1 MAVRSL
7 NKNGYGE
14 QWDMPGYVAS
24 GGTSQINPQSVPVN
38 PSGMQAMNN
47 IATSD
52 SAIAQPRPRTTGQP
66 YKTNIPGGGTQTI
79 YGTKPSL
86 YQDVKGFEQELRAQG
101 AQTGGTPITGSS
113 SVSSGTLP
121 GWSSAIDM
129 GTSAIAQPQ
138 PIPKSR
144 FVGRAGSFLP
154 SGFLFD
160 PVASERSAVEEFKN
174 QLEAQNAISK
184 VAGMSRDAQ
193 KKYSQDQIF
202 DAQGNF
208 ISDSIQAEGAKA
220 GQLTSPDY
228 KKRFDAQKDIEDTYL
243 FQNAPSN
250 IVNPSTGMRWSLTME
265 KGKLISSDREKYNNQ
280 KNAEEEWLENAR
292 RYRLGTPGATEFMT
306 GSELAAPK
314 KEVQPILQSE
324 IQGLSPEEIEM
335 MFPGGQVPTDAGTS
349 YAPSGTPRIT
359 TEMTDDQILQA
370 QEDGEPITLPVL
382 DVTTDT
388 TTTDGDGTPM
398 PPIPPMPGAGSLS
411 GTDMD
416 GTSIQGQWGSQELQD
431 AWATVQSGQGVPNWA
446 IRTVQVP
453 YQTIDPSTGELVTI
467 NRTEISPETQLLL
480 QENARIEGMRQSAE
494 GRRLGQYQTILQ
506 NPRAAAAMRIME
518 QMGLGGIA
526 QLLGT
531 PQPQQI
537 APSMTGMNTDM
548 LLQAQDE
555 MGTPIVPGG
564 SIQTQLLPEGMTP
577 EQLRLIQMWGG
588 ENIPT
593 TGFLSGADPERL
605 AISQALQQI
614 AGFSPEQTRMT
625 AFGVTPGVTPSYQV
639 PRLLAMR
646 R

>member
-1 MAVRSL
+1 
-7 NKNGYGE
+7 
-14 QWDMPGYVAS
+14 
-24 GGTSQINPQSVPVN
+24 
-38 PSGMQAMNN
+38 
-47 IATSD
+47 
-52 SAIAQPRPRTTGQP
+52 
-66 YKTNIPGGGTQTI
+66 
-79 YGTKPSL
+79 
-86 YQDVKGFEQELRAQG
+86 
-101 AQTGGTPITGSS
+101 
-113 SVSSGTLP
+113 
-121 GWSSAIDM
+121 
-129 GTSAIAQPQ
+129 
-138 PIPKSR
+138 
-144 FVGRAGSFLP
+144 
-154 SGFLFD
+154 
-160 PVASERSAVEEFKN
+160 
-174 QLEAQNAISK
+174 
-184 VAGMSRDAQ
+184 
-193 KKYSQDQIF
+193 
-202 DAQGNF
+202 
-208 ISDSIQAEGAKA
+208 
-220 GQLTSPDY
+220 
-228 KKRFDAQKDIEDTYL
+228 
-243 FQNAPSN
+243 
-250 IVNPSTGMRWSLTME
+250 
-265 KGKLISSDREKYNNQ
+265 
-280 KNAEEEWLENAR
+280 
-292 RYRLGTPGATEFMT
+292 MT

-577 EQLRLIQMWGG
+577 EQLRLRQMWGG

>member
-24 GGTSQINPQSVPVN
+24 GSTSQINPQAVPVN

-66 YKTNIPGGGTQTI
+66 YKTYTPGGGTQTT

-101 AQTGGTPITGSS
+101 AQTGEPPITGGAPVMGAESNYQNWLSS
-113 SVSSGTLP
+113 ISPVRGDTNQIKNITPADAIRNIASRKGISGGGVPSNLQQRL
-121 GWSSAIDM
+121 WSTAIDM
-129 GTSAIAQPQ
+129 GGMNMSG
-138 PIPKSR
+138 K
-144 FVGRAGSFLP
+144 AG
-154 SGFLFD
+154 D
-160 PVASERSAVEEFKN
+160 
-174 QLEAQNAISK
+174 SK
-184 VAGMSRDAQ
+184 GGMPTD
-193 KKYSQDQIF
+193 KIF

-220 GQLTSPDY
+220 AKLRSPDY
-228 KKRFDAQKDIEDTYL
+228 KKRFKAQTDIEDTYL

-250 IVNPSTGMRWSLTME
+250 IVNPDTGMRWSLTM
-265 KGKLISSDREKYNNQ
+265 KDGKDKRAQED
-280 KNAEEEWLENAR
+280 AEDKWLENAR
-292 RYRLGTPGATEFMT
+292 RYRLGTPGATEFMP

-349 YAPSGTPRIT
+349 YAPSGTPRIA
-359 TEMTDDQILQA
+359 TELTDDKILQA
-370 QEDGEPITLPVL
+370 QEDGEPITLPDL

-398 PPIPPMPGAGSLS
+398 PPIPPMPGAGGLP

-453 YQTIDPSTGELVTI
+453 YRTLDPETGGIVTI

-480 QENARIEGMRQSAE
+480 QENARISGMRQDAE

-506 NPRAAAAMRIME
+506 NPRAAAAMRVME
-518 QMGLGGIA
+518 QMGLGGIS

-537 APSMTGMNTDM
+537 APSMEFQGLTPGMEEGLGMFAGD
-548 LLQAQDE
+548 
-555 MGTPIVPGG
+555 PG
-564 SIQTQLLPEGMTP
+564 SQFPQGMTP
-577 EQLRLIQMWGG
+577 EQLRLRQMWGG

-614 AGFSPEQTRMT
+614 AGFSPEQTRMS

>member
-1 MAVRSL
+1 MPTRSL

-14 QWDMPGYVAS
+14 WELPEFMTYGDM
-24 GGTSQINPQSVPVN
+24 SQINSNAVKSPYISQSL
-38 PSGMQAMNN
+38 A
-47 IATSD
+47 
-52 SAIAQPRPRTTGQP
+52 AIN
-66 YKTNIPGGGTQTI
+66 KVTNGGGGTVTA
-79 YGTKPSL
+79 PP
-86 YQDVKGFEQELRAQG
+86 R
-101 AQTGGTPITGSS
+101 GGYEAGGPVTGSS

-121 GWSSAIDM
+121 KWSSAIDM
-129 GTSAIAQPQ
+129 GSTSGSGIKGTSATAQPQ

-144 FVGRAGSFLP
+144 FVGRADSFLP

-160 PVASERSAVEEFKN
+160 PVASERSAVEEFKK

-220 GQLTSPDY
+220 AKLRSPDY
-228 KKRFDAQKDIEDTYL
+228 KKRFKAQTDIEDTYL

-250 IVNPSTGMRWSLTME
+250 IVNPDTGMRWSLTM
-265 KGKLISSDREKYNNQ
+265 KDGKDKRAQEG
-280 KNAEEEWLENAR
+280 AEEEWLVNAR
-292 RYRLGTPGATEFMT
+292 KYRLGTPGATEFMP

-359 TEMTDDQILQA
+359 TELTDDQILQA
-370 QEDGEPITLPVL
+370 QQRGEPTTLPVL

-398 PPIPPMPGAGSLS
+398 PPIPPMPGADSLS

-416 GTSIQGQWGSQELQD
+416 GTSIQGQWDSQELQD

-453 YQTIDPSTGELVTI
+453 YRTLDPETGRIVTI

-577 EQLRLIQMWGG
+577 EQLRLRQMWGG

-593 TGFLSGADPERL
+593 TGFLSGSDPERL

-614 AGFSPEQTRMT
+614 AGFSPEQTRMS

>member
-24 GGTSQINPQSVPVN
+24 GSVSDINPNAVKSPGISQSL
-38 PSGMQAMNN
+38 A
-47 IATSD
+47 
-52 SAIAQPRPRTTGQP
+52 AIN
-66 YKTNIPGGGTQTI
+66 KVTNGGGGNVTA
-79 YGTKPSL
+79 PP
-86 YQDVKGFEQELRAQG
+86 R
-101 AQTGGTPITGSS
+101 GGYEAGGPVTGSS

-121 GWSSAIDM
+121 RWSSAIDM
-129 GTSAIAQPQ
+129 GSTSGSEIKGTSAIAQPQ

-160 PVASERSAVEEFKN
+160 PVASERSAVEEFKK

-577 EQLRLIQMWGG
+577 EQLRLRQMWGG

>member
-1 MAVRSL
+1 MPTRSL

-14 QWDMPGYVAS
+14 WELPEFMTYGDM
-24 GGTSQINPQSVPVN
+24 SQINSNAVKSPDISQSL
-38 PSGMQAMNN
+38 A
-47 IATSD
+47 
-52 SAIAQPRPRTTGQP
+52 AIN
-66 YKTNIPGGGTQTI
+66 KVTNGGGGTVTA
-79 YGTKPSL
+79 PP
-86 YQDVKGFEQELRAQG
+86 R
-101 AQTGGTPITGSS
+101 GGYEAGGPVTGSS

-121 GWSSAIDM
+121 KWSSAIDM
-129 GTSAIAQPQ
+129 GSTSGSGIKGTSATAQPQ

-144 FVGRAGSFLP
+144 FVGRADSFLP

-160 PVASERSAVEEFKN
+160 PVASERSAVEEFKK

-220 GQLTSPDY
+220 AKLRSPDY
-228 KKRFDAQKDIEDTYL
+228 KKRFKAQTDIEDTYL

-250 IVNPSTGMRWSLTME
+250 IVNPETGMRWSLTM
-265 KGKLISSDREKYNNQ
+265 KDGKDKRAQEG
-280 KNAEEEWLENAR
+280 AEEEWLVNAR
-292 RYRLGTPGATEFMT
+292 KYRLGTPGATEFMP

-359 TEMTDDQILQA
+359 TELTDDQILQA
-370 QEDGEPITLPVL
+370 QQRGEPTTLPVL

-398 PPIPPMPGAGSLS
+398 PPIPPMPGADSLS
-411 GTDMD
+411 GTDMG
-416 GTSIQGQWGSQELQD
+416 GTSIQGQWDSQELQD

-453 YQTIDPSTGELVTI
+453 YRTLDPETGRIVTI

-577 EQLRLIQMWGG
+577 EQLRLRQMWGG

-593 TGFLSGADPERL
+593 TGFLSGSDPERL

>member
-24 GGTSQINPQSVPVN
+24 GSVSDINPNAVKSPGISQSL
-38 PSGMQAMNN
+38 A
-47 IATSD
+47 
-52 SAIAQPRPRTTGQP
+52 AIN
-66 YKTNIPGGGTQTI
+66 KVTNGGGGTVTA
-79 YGTKPSL
+79 PP
-86 YQDVKGFEQELRAQG
+86 R
-101 AQTGGTPITGSS
+101 GGYEAGGPVTGSS

-121 GWSSAIDM
+121 RWSSAIDM
-129 GTSAIAQPQ
+129 GSTSGSGIKGTSAIAQPQ

-160 PVASERSAVEEFKN
+160 PVASERSAVEEFKK

-228 KKRFDAQKDIEDTYL
+228 KKRFDAQKDIEDTYI

-250 IVNPSTGMRWSLTME
+250 IVNPDTGMRWSLTM
-265 KGKLISSDREKYNNQ
+265 KDGKDKRAQED
-280 KNAEEEWLENAR
+280 AEDKWLENAR
-292 RYRLGTPGATEFMT
+292 RYRLGTPGATEFMP

-359 TEMTDDQILQA
+359 TELTDDQILQA

-398 PPIPPMPGAGSLS
+398 PPIPPMPGAGGLP

-453 YQTIDPSTGELVTI
+453 YRTLDPETGGIVTI

-537 APSMTGMNTDM
+537 APSMAFQGLTPGVGEEEALGLYAGDPTTPV
-548 LLQAQDE
+548 QAL
-555 MGTPIVPGG
+555 
-564 SIQTQLLPEGMTP
+564 QTQLLPEGMTP
-577 EQLRLIQMWGG
+577 EQLRLRQMWGS
-588 ENIPT
+588 EMIPT